1 MQKIEDRIT
10 SVKDMIG
17 GSNRQY
23 IKPSPERLDFFKKEL
38 NENQEAIDYLKIERG
53 LAEDTIKYFS
63 LGYDKER
70 NAIVIPIFKNKE
82 LINLRYRLVAPT
94 GKQSKYI
101 QEKDAEV
108 WIYHEQG
115 IDTGL
120 KKSAVLVVEGEFDCM
135 SAWQAGIKNVVSPAS
150 GKDSYGVWLELVEAI
165 PEVYIAYDNDKAG
178 KEASGKFAERIGIE
192 KCKEVAYPEGIK
204 DANEFFKTK
213 IKSDFIELIKSARP
227 FYTRKYN
234 DLFDIVNLLREDSE
248 EKLELDILPDVK
260 LTPDHL
266 TSMAGATN
274 AGKTMY
280 ALNITKRLAEK
291 GIPTLVL
298 PYERGIQTVGARFI
312 QILLERTEEEM
323 KVMNA
328 EGWEKMI
335 RKVANTP
342 VYFSL
347 PKKDDFAELVIRA
360 KRILGVKAVV
370 IDHLDYMIRGG
381 SGTEES
387 AIRTTLHEIKAL
399 AIEHQIMMFV
409 VTHTRRVHQAGSEGH
424 KKPTLHDIRGSTAI
438 EQDSETVV
446 MLDKVSDNELEV
458 DIQKNKGKMTKKIY
472 VVDYTTG
479 VIGNAIDRA
488 LSLDDF

>member
-1 MQKIEDRIT
+1 MKIEDRIT

-17 GSNRQY
+17 GNIRQY
-23 IKPSPERLDFFKKEL
+23 IRPNPERLDFFKKEL
-38 NENQEAIDYLKIERG
+38 LASEDALNYLKIERG
-53 LAEDTIKYFS
+53 LAEDTIKYFQ
-63 LGYDKER
+63 LGYDKEKD
-70 NAIVIPIFKNKE
+70 AIVIPVFKNNE
-82 LINLRYRLVAPT
+82 LINLRYRLLNPT
-94 GKQSKYI
+94 EKQSKYI
-101 QEKDAEV
+101 QEKDCEV
-108 WIYHEQG
+108 WLYHEQG

-120 KKSAVLVVEGEFDCM
+120 KKGAVLVVEGEFDCM
-135 SAWQAGIKNVVSPAS
+135 SAWQSGIKNVVSPAS
-150 GKDSYGVWLELVEAI
+150 GKNSYGVWLELLEPI
-165 PEVYIAYDNDKAG
+165 PEVYIAYDNDKPG
-178 KEASGKFAERIGIE
+178 KDESGKFAERIGVE
-192 KCKEVAYPEGIK
+192 KCKEVTYPEDIK

-213 IKSDFIELIKSARP
+213 SKVDFLILIKEARP

-248 EKLELDILPDVK
+248 EKLQIDILPDVK
-260 LTPDHL
+260 LTQDHL
-266 TSMAGATN
+266 ISMAGSTN
-274 AGKTMY
+274 AGKTLY
-280 ALNITKRLAEK
+280 ALNITKRLADK

-298 PYERGIQTVGARFI
+298 PYERGIQVVGSRFI
-312 QILLERTEEEM
+312 QVLTEKTEEEM
-323 KVMNA
+323 RTLNA
-328 EGWEKMI
+328 EGWEKLI

-347 PKKDDFAELVIRA
+347 PKKDEFAELIVKA

-387 AIRTTLHEIKAL
+387 AIRETLHQIKAL

-446 MLDKVSDNELEV
+446 ILDKYSDTELEV
-458 DIQKNKGKMTKKIY
+458 DIQKNKGKMSRKLF
-472 VVDYTTG
+472 VVDYATG
-479 VIGNAIDRA
+479 VIGNSIDKA